1 MCLLTYKVDVKI
13 ATEDIPCYKI
23 VRISNENILISIVQ
37 GFEYN
42 LGETYDNGIPDPE
55 KVPRHITWWDGVRFD
70 GGLFHSYSSPINR
83 QLDKD
88 LKEVEVKCIIPKGAY
103 YFVGSVNLSLTEG
116 YASSKIKIV
125 EIIATS

>member
-1 MCLLTYKVDVKI
+1 MCLLTGYVDVKI

-23 VRISNENILISIVQ
+23 VQKSSKGTLKSIVQ

-42 LGETYDNGIPDPE
+42 LGEVYDNGIPDPE
-55 KVPRHITWWDGVRFD
+55 KVPHTITWWDGIRFD
-70 GGLFHSYSSPINR
+70 EGLFHSYSSPRNR

-88 LKEVEVKCIIPKGAY
+88 LKEVAVKCIIPKGAY
-103 YFVGSVNLSLTEG
+103 YFVGSVNLSLIEG